1 MSTRRSLMTSSRFV
15 RPSLSIA
22 AALLCCTGCFDPD
35 TGAIQNHLIND
46 CGVSLFGS
54 NCGNEEMTL
63 QYISEFVDEC
73 VTTKEAED
81 CLLNAECT
89 PGTQPE
95 LDACRSSTQGICAP
109 DLNSTDDPCIVNCR
123 NELSACG
130 GDACEPSSE
139 LAVRCTEN
147 LRECLELCE

>member
-1 MSTRRSLMTSSRFV
+1 MTRFSGV
-15 RPSLSIA
+15 RPSLAVSV
-22 AALLCCTGCFDPD
+22 ALLFVGGCFDPD

-46 CGVSLFGS
+46 CNVAFFSS
-54 NCGNEEMTL
+54 NCANEEMTL

-89 PGTQPE
+89 VGTQPE

-109 DLNSTDDPCIVNCR
+109 DLNSTDDPCVVNCR
-123 NELSACG
+123 SELNACG
-130 GDACEPSSE
+130 GDSCEPSAD
-139 LAVRCTEN
+139 LAVRCTDN
-147 LRECLELCE
+147 LRECLASCG